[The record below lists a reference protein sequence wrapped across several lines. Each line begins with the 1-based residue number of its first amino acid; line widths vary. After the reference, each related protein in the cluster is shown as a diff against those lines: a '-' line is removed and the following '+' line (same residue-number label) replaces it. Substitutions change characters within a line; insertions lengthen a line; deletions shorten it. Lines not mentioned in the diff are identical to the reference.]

1 MYYASPVWIVMVI
14 AHSSPEAPA
23 GSLGIPNRNIA
34 GARGKR
40 EKAGK
45 GLSSPFPFP
54 IVPRALFFLSP
65 HPPYDTKR
73 PLGRREW

>member
-1 MYYASPVWIVMVI
+1 MVI
-14 AHSSPEAPA
+14 AQSSPEAPA
-23 GSLGIPNRNIA
+23 GYPQSKYSKRA
-34 GARGKR
+34 GGRWEEGKGGKR
-40 EKAGK
+40 MGK
-45 GLSSPFPFP
+45 GLSSPSPFP